1 MRRPKVCSTSQGP
14 KCCFE
19 DCVDP
24 KRPYAEKPSSAES
37 GEREVPAGKCPP
49 PFSRLARGCPAHG
62 PVGVKIG
69 VVTAGG
75 RLEA

>member
-1 MRRPKVCSTSQGP
+1 MSLARRMSPKETSLKVRRPKVCSTSQGP

-37 GEREVPAGKCPP
+37 GEREVPGTRHSQPVNAR
-49 PFSRLARGCPAHG
+49 RLLA
-62 PVGVKIG
+62 V
-69 VVTAGG
+69 
-75 RLEA
+75 